1 MGRDSGGPQPFQQAR
16 QAFPMRKK
24 TMPSHESIRLDG
36 RTYVS
41 HSCWTFGDHG
51 GAGSV
56 GKANIRYL
64 LEECEGHAIEIGMGA
79 LRHVSEGCPYGL
91 GADELAEIRA
101 ERPWLIHAYG
111 DYGSEQVWIRKP
123 IALRTSSHGFR
134 GDTWLE
140 QMERYPC
147 FSDDIVSEIEM
158 DWETEAWNDWL
169 WRDLVRTLPDD
180 GTQDEAESLGR
191 AALWEAYRAAME
203 DTNTYAE
210 PELNGVHV
218 DVDRI
223 KEAFAD
229 CVVNMVSDLYT
240 P

>member
-1 MGRDSGGPQPFQQAR
+1 MLKRV
-16 QAFPMRKK
+16 
-24 TMPSHESIRLDG
+24 TPSHESIRLDG

-41 HSCWTFGDHG
+41 HSCWTFGDYG
-51 GAGSV
+51 GAGSL

-64 LEECEGHAIEIGMGA
+64 LEECDGRAIEIGMGA

-111 DYGSEQVWIRKP
+111 DYGSEQVWVRKP
-123 IALRTSSHGFR
+123 LAMRLSSHGFR

-147 FSDDIVSEIEM
+147 FSDDIMSEIEM
-158 DWETEAWNDWL
+158 DWEIEAWNDWL
-169 WRDLVRTLPDD
+169 WRDLIRTLPDD
-180 GTQDEAESLGR
+180 GSQEEAESLGR
-191 AALWEAYRAAME
+191 AALWEAYRAAMDE
-203 DTNTYAE
+203 TNTYAE
-210 PELNGVHV
+210 PELNGVYV
-218 DVDRI
+218 DLDRI

-229 CVVNMVSDLYT
+229 RIAGMVADIYT